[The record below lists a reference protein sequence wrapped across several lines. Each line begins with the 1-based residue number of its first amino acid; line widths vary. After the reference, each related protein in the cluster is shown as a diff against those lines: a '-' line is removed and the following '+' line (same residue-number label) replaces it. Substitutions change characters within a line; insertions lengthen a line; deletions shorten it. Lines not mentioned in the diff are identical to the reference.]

1 MIIGREILVV
11 GGGFVGMSAAAALS
25 ARGAKVTVL
34 ETLQGPVSQF
44 RGELIH
50 PRGVRALNS
59 LGLLDPLLRAG
70 AVSVEGFAVTPAA
83 NAQAVVLPYP
93 ATGGHGLGVDHGK
106 MVMALRREV
115 AQRPGVTVKTMA
127 RVEDVVRQGERVVGV
142 KLADGTVLRADLV
155 VAADGRYSRLR
166 RTLALEPE
174 LQLVSYTVA
183 VTCEGSVLPWGQRGH
198 VFLGAP
204 GPILAYPYGVDLTRL
219 CLDIPVGLAKGKE
232 SYVQLIRSEYARYVP
247 EPLRAA
253 MLSSLLH
260 RPFEACATH
269 VVETEACAAPG
280 IALIGDA
287 GGCNHPLTAGGMTSG
302 MNDVLTLADCLAR
315 GGPSDAALAEYQKER
330 YRFIRMR
337 SMFTEALYEVFKGRD
352 PGSKALQAGVFRYW
366 KRSARARKASMGILS
381 GDESR
386 PAAFITEYGRVLGL
400 STLDVLD
407 GMLAEPSVRGGYSR
421 MKSLLKTSLGRL
433 EVSGKKT
440 LGMMWEVPRMRLSP
454 VPAQPRGEG
463 QPARVA

>member
-1 MIIGREILVV
+1 MLLGRHILVV

-25 ARGAKVTVL
+25 SRGAKVTVL

-59 LGLLDPLLRAG
+59 LGLLDPLIRAG
-70 AVSVEGFAVTPAA
+70 AVGVEGFAAVPGAEQPA
-83 NAQAVVLPYP
+83 VLLPYP
-93 ATGGHGLGVDHGK
+93 HSGGHGLGIDHGK
-106 MVMALRREV
+106 MVMALRKEV
-115 AQRPGVTVKTMA
+115 ARRPHVTLRTQS
-127 RVEDVVRQGERVVGV
+127 RVEDVVRQGNRVSGV
-142 KLADGTVLRADLV
+142 KLADGTVIEADLV

-166 RTLALEPE
+166 KAIGLEPE
-174 LQLVSYTVA
+174 VELVSYTVA
-183 VTCEGSVLPWGQRGH
+183 VSCEGPVLPWGMRGH

-204 GPILAYPYGVDLTRL
+204 GPILAYPYGANLTRM
-219 CLDIPVGLAKGKE
+219 CIDVPVGLAKGKE
-232 SYVQLIRSEYARYVP
+232 QYVKLIRAQYAQYVP
-247 EPLRAA
+247 EPLRSA
-253 MLSSLLH
+253 MLSSLAH
-260 RPFEACATH
+260 HPFEGCATH

-280 IALIGDA
+280 IALVGDA

-302 MNDVLTLADCLAR
+302 MNDVLVLAECLSE
-315 GGPSDAALAEYQKER
+315 GDHSDDALVEYQKQR

-337 SMFTEALYEVFKGRD
+337 SMFTEALYEVFRGTD
-352 PGSKALQAGVFRYW
+352 AGSKTLQAGVFRYW
-366 KRSARARKASMGILS
+366 KRSARARKSSMGILS

-386 PAAFITEYGRVLGL
+386 PVVFMTEYARVLGL

-407 GMLAEPSVRGGYSR
+407 GLIAEPSVRGGYSR

-440 LGMMWEVPRMRLSP
+440 VRMLWQVPRMRLSR
-454 VPAQPRGEG
+454 VPATPTPPRR
-463 QPARVA
+463 ARVA